1 MSINSNCWIKE
12 VSLMSQ
18 NLIFMVFGFALF
30 LLFIIIY
37 LLRKDKIPM
46 KYALVWIFSAL
57 IILIV
62 LLTPNLM
69 KTISSL
75 LGFEL
80 LSNMLICLFIGIL
93 MFITLAL
100 TVMISTQKKKVTL
113 LIQEISLLKKEL
125 RDKK

>member
-1 MSINSNCWIKE
+1 
-12 VSLMSQ
+12 MSQ